1 MRMLATSSVDA
12 IVLFVTNVRPRT
24 LHSAGTN
31 SLVYM
36 RFSLEILRDCLIKK
50 CESYLNQR
58 LNKFHFALSR
68 VVGIHLKEIH
78 EYDCFVSHWF
88 TSVTVG

>member
-1 MRMLATSSVDA
+1 MRAF
-12 IVLFVTNVRPRT
+12 LFGNPQG
-24 LHSAGTN
+24 L
-31 SLVYM
+31 
-36 RFSLEILRDCLIKK
+36 FDKK
-50 CESYLNQR
+50 CKSYLNQR

-88 TSVTVG
+88 TSVTVEEKSFRFFLPGKAPKKSL